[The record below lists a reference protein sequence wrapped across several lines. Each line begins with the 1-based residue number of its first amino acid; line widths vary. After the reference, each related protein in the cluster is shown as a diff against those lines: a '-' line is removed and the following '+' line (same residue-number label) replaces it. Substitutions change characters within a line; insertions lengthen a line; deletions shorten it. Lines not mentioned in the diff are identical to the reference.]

1 VNQQP
6 TAGSSEGFR
15 QKILRFAPGV
25 EALSHYKPSW
35 LSHDIAAG
43 LSVAAVAL
51 PIGVAYSDLVGVPA
65 VYGIYSAIFPL
76 LAYALFGSSR
86 QLIVGPDAP
95 TCLMVAASLAVLAG
109 GDADRYLSLMVAM
122 TLVTGA
128 LLVIAGFFRLGFIAN
143 FLSQPILTGYL
154 TGTALVL
161 MVGQL
166 PKLLGISLDAG
177 GFFPQIAQLAS
188 RLGQTHMP
196 TLVLG
201 GAMLLVLIVLKKVA
215 PSLPSALIVSAA
227 GGVAVVLLNLQDL
240 GVAVIGKVPSG
251 LPTLHFSLFD
261 APTSTALLRD
271 AAGIVLMSFTSG
283 MLTVKSFARKN
294 HYDVDANQ
302 ELIAFGAS
310 NLASGL
316 GQGFPVTGTGSRTAV
331 NDSMGGKSQLVGII
345 AAAAMLL
352 ILLFFTAPL
361 AFVPTTVLAAV
372 ILVSAYGLFDFAALR
387 ELWAISHRELAL
399 CLTTSLGVLVFG
411 MLPGILIAIALSLL
425 WMLAVGSKPTEEVLG
440 EVADL
445 KGFFSLAHHPD
456 ARQIPGLLVY
466 RFNSSLVFFNA
477 DTFKNGL
484 RAKIDAATAP
494 VEWVVVDTSPFNVL
508 DATAVGKIDE
518 LRAELSARGIVLNFA
533 GVRRDLTR
541 FFEEEWTK
549 KRFEGTESFNF
560 PSVEAA
566 VSAFQ
571 SRPTARPAEGADAT
585 DTTSSQSRGIGK
597 GGGAA

>member
-6 TAGSSEGFR
+6 TKDSSAGLR
-15 QKILRFAPGV
+15 QKIFRLAPGL
-25 EALSHYKPSW
+25 EALSHYKPAW
-35 LSHDIAAG
+35 LGSDIAAG

-51 PIGVAYSDLVGVPA
+51 PIGVAYADLVGVPA

-86 QLIVGPDAP
+86 QLIVGPDAA
-95 TCLMVAASLAVLAG
+95 TCLMVAASLGALAG
-109 GDADRYLSLMVAM
+109 GDADRYLSLMVAV

-128 LLVIAGFFRLGFIAN
+128 LLVIAGVFRLGFIAN

-154 TGTALVL
+154 TGTALII

-166 PKLLGISLDAG
+166 PKLLGVPLDAR

-188 RLGQTHMP
+188 RLGQTHPP
-196 TLVLG
+196 TLMLG
-201 GAMLLVLIVLKKVA
+201 GAMLLVLIALKKLA
-215 PSLPSALIVSAA
+215 PSLPSALIVAAA
-227 GGVAVVLLNLQDL
+227 GGIAVVLLNLQDL

-251 LPTLHFSLFD
+251 LPASHFALFD
-261 APTSTALLRD
+261 APTGAALLRD
-271 AAGIVLMSFTSG
+271 AAGIVLLSFTSG

-310 NLASGL
+310 NIASGL

-345 AAAAMLL
+345 AAAAMLM

-372 ILVSAYGLFDFAALR
+372 ILVSAYGLFDLAALR
-387 ELWAISHRELAL
+387 ELWTMSHRELAL
-399 CLTTSLGVLVFG
+399 CLITSLGVLVFG

-425 WMLAVGSKPTEEVLG
+425 WMLAVGSRPTEEVLG
-440 EVADL
+440 EVAEL
-445 KGFFSLAHHPD
+445 KGFFSFAHHPE
-456 ARQIPGLLVY
+456 AKEVPGLLLY

-477 DTFKNGL
+477 DTFANGL
-484 RAKIDAATAP
+484 REKIDAAATP

-518 LRAELSARGIVLNFA
+518 LRTELSDRGIVLNFA

-541 FFEEEWTK
+541 FFEAEWTK
-549 KRFEGTESFNF
+549 KRFAGTESFNF
-560 PSVEAA
+560 PTIDAA
-566 VSAFQ
+566 VTAFRKRRSAP
-571 SRPTARPAEGADAT
+571 SEEDAGAIK
-585 DTTSSQSRGIGK
+585 TTSPASRRNGK
-597 GGGAA
+597 GE